1 MTTLMKI
8 TTMKRM
14 RMFLAMALGLALTAN
29 AGDLAIQAPFVS
41 VLFCRPVA
49 CARGVGMV
57 NLKP

>member
-29 AGDLAIQAPFVS
+29 AGDLAIQSFNGTGQLLS
-41 VLFCRPVA
+41 T
-49 CARGVGMV
+49 
-57 NLKP
+57 N